1 MSDKEIKLKLSYS
14 EEVLKILVMILL
26 SILIIY
32 KVEILTFLG
41 VDFYSF
47 DKGYFDSIFVY
58 INTYFLYLMFLIP
71 HPDEL
76 PLVDDNT
83 SFMNYCGIAII
94 FGFAVAFSSVVFC
107 IGFLSMLKEELFEFF
122 FGDLNNSFL
131 LYILIGLIW
140 ADYLNNCIHMIKS
153 AKVKA

>member
-1 MSDKEIKLKLSYS
+1 MLL
-14 EEVLKILVMILL
+14 IL
-26 SILIIY
+26 
-32 KVEILTFLG
+32 
-41 VDFYSF
+41 
-47 DKGYFDSIFVY
+47 
-58 INTYFLYLMFLIP
+58 
-71 HPDEL
+71 HPDEFEL

-83 SFMNYCGIAII
+83 SFMNYCGIVII
-94 FGFAVAFSSVVFC
+94 YGFVVAFSSVVFC
-107 IGFLSMLKEELFEFF
+107 IGFLLILKEEFFELF